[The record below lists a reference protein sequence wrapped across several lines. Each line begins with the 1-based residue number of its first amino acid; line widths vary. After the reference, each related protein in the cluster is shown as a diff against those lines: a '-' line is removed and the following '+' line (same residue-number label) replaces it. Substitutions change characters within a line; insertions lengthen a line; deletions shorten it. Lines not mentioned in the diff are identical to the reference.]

1 MLISEKTFENQTK
14 MFILKI
20 INLKERQSKLILNF
34 ECPDAAQAYV
44 V

>member
-1 MLISEKTFENQTK
+1 MFISEKTFENQTK

-34 ECPDAAQAYV
+34 ESIAEKQID
-44 V
+44 